1 MIIFYVIVM
10 ETLTYIE
17 FVQKNIR
24 CLQNSS

>member
-1 MIIFYVIVM
+1 MIIFYVNVM
-10 ETLTYIE
+10 VTLTYIE